1 MRSLR
6 VSKTYSI
13 VSSFFVLTKILFV
26 LFFSGYRYLTN
37 VDEAGC
43 RASCLLEDT
52 CLAVQYSTD
61 TRGCKLLDTKPR
73 SVEDKSTSKIVVF
86 LPRLQREKD
95 TLVFDDLKV
104 KTDQQ
109 PRRSKIAGNITV
121 CNVSCSQ
128 DAFCAA
134 FVFCHRDAGSWCHSK
149 TSKNCLLYSKQQVA
163 AVEKDEYSVMY
174 FVWKDYALVT
184 DNGQVQVNRRK
195 RRVVPDKRKDV

>member
-1 MRSLR
+1 M
-6 VSKTYSI
+6 
-13 VSSFFVLTKILFV
+13 
-26 LFFSGYRYLTN
+26 TN

-61 TRGCKLLDTKPR
+61 TTGCKLLNTEPR
-73 SVEDKSTSKIVVF
+73 WVEDKATSKIVVF

-95 TLVFDDLKV
+95 TLVLHDLKV
-104 KTDQQ
+104 KADQP
-109 PRRSKIAGNITV
+109 PRRSEKAGNITV
-121 CNVSCSQ
+121 CNASCSQ

-134 FVFCHRDAGSWCHSK
+134 FVFCYRDSGSWCE
-149 TSKNCLLYSKQQVA
+149 TSTSMNCLLYAKQQVA

-184 DNGQVQVNRRK
+184 DNGRVQVNRRK
-195 RRVVPDKRKDV
+195 RKVVPDERKDV

>member
-1 MRSLR
+1 MLCHLFGGNQDSLR
-6 VSKTYSI
+6 
-13 VSSFFVLTKILFV
+13 FFP
-26 LFFSGYRYLTN
+26 GYRYLTN

-61 TRGCKLLDTKPR
+61 TRGCKLLDTKPT
-73 SVEDKSTSKIVVF
+73 SAEDEPTSKIVVF
-86 LPRLQREKD
+86 LPRLQRERD

-109 PRRSKIAGNITV
+109 PRRSKIADNITV
-121 CNVSCSQ
+121 CNMSCSH

-134 FVFCHRDAGSWCHSK
+134 FVFCYRISKSWCSSR
-149 TSKNCLLYSKQQVA
+149 TSMNCLLYSKQQVA

-184 DNGQVQVNRRK
+184 DTGRVQVNKRK
-195 RRVVPDKRKDV
+195 RRIVPNERKNV